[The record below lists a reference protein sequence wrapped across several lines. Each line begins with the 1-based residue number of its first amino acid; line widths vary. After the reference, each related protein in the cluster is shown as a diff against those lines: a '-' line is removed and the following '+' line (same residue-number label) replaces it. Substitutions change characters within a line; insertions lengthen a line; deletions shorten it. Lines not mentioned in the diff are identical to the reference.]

1 MRVSLL
7 IEREA
12 MQMTKQ
18 TYVVQCVNCEK
29 NFGIDA
35 DPSDME
41 LWESGE
47 GYIQDILH
55 YLNKSQREL
64 LISQT
69 CGDCWGEMFGYDVN
83 SEN

>member
-1 MRVSLL
+1 M
-7 IEREA
+7 EA
-12 MQMTKQ
+12 TMQ
-18 TYVVQCVNCEK
+18 TYGVQCAICNK
-29 NFGIDA
+29 NYKIEA
-35 DPSDME
+35 DSSDME

-69 CGDCWGEMFGYDVN
+69 CGDCWGEMFGYDVDT
-83 SEN
+83 EE